1 MARRFSCA
9 TRCGVFF
16 AALLGVLSAC
26 AKPPVEEQLRAT
38 IDEMQAAAIERRPS
52 EFMYRVTEDFIGDNG
67 IDRAALHN
75 LLRAQLLRNAAVG
88 ATRGPLDIEL
98 QGERATV
105 RFSIVLTGGS
115 GGLLPERAQGYAITS
130 GWRVEDGEWRMF
142 LAEWKPAL

>member
-1 MARRFSCA
+1 MARRFFYVTC
-9 TRCGVFF
+9 RRVFF

-26 AKPPVEEQLRAT
+26 AKPPAEEQLRAT
-38 IDEMQAAAIERRPS
+38 IDQMQAAAIERRPS
-52 EFMYRVTEDFIGDNG
+52 EFMDRVTEDFIGDDG

-75 LLRAQLLRNAAVG
+75 LLRAQLLRNAAVS
-88 ATRGPLDIEL
+88 ATRGPIDIEL

-105 RFSIVLTGGS
+105 RFTIVLTGGS

-130 GWRVEDGEWRMF
+130 GWRVEDGEWKLF